1 MSKALFLII
10 QNICITISQIF
21 RKYYIYYGFWL
32 SIVSVS
38 LTLLYLSIF
47 LSLYI
52 YILVHPIICFF
63 FFFFLLVL
71 SCEIISSIQ
80 TTLKRIVNKSKG
92 MEVGKIS
99 PSSMWSSEFY
109 SATDKKWTY
118 HWYNTSF
125 PL

>member
-1 MSKALFLII
+1 MVFGY
-10 QNICITISQIF
+10 Q
-21 RKYYIYYGFWL
+21 L
-32 SIVSVS
+32 SLSVS
-38 LTLLYLSIF
+38 LSYLSLSF
-47 LSLYI
+47 SLYI

-63 FFFFLLVL
+63 FFFFFFLLVL
-71 SCEIISSIQ
+71 SCKIISSIQ
-80 TTLKRIVNKSKG
+80 TTLKRTVNKSKG